1 MGSFDRPHADR
12 QAGLIAAASKGEVST
27 RADYLARMPRLTLSS
42 LLLVCCSFAF
52 VGCGSDAPSAS
63 KVTAAPTTIAGPA
76 VTSASSG
83 DCGADA
89 VAAVTAKETD
99 AAVTKID
106 IIGGC
111 SMVNITTSLANAG
124 VSAALDICDR
134 AAEVAYVGKV
144 SSVSVESGAGKE
156 LAIGMKGSSCI
167 GEP

>member
-1 MGSFDRPHADR
+1 MR
-12 QAGLIAAASKGEVST
+12 
-27 RADYLARMPRLTLSS
+27 RLTLSS
-42 LLLVCCSFAF
+42 LLLVCCPVAF
-52 VGCGSDAPSAS
+52 VGCGSDAPSAG
-63 KVTAAPTTIAGPA
+63 KVTTAPTTIAAPA
-76 VTSASSG
+76 VTSASGG

-111 SMVNITTSLANAG
+111 SMVNITTSLANDG

-134 AAEVAYVGKV
+134 AAEVAYIGKV

-156 LAIGMKGSSCI
+156 LAIGVKGSPCI